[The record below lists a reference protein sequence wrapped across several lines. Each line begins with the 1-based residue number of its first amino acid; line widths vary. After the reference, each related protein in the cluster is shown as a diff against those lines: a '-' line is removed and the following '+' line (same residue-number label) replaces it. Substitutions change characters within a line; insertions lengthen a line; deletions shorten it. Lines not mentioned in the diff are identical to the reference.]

1 MKYEDFVSKSHKPKR
16 SDIVCEFY
24 VEPNRVSTKY
34 AAGGVAAESSIGTW
48 TELKTMHKYVQ
59 RKAATVFDIKPAGGS
74 KGRGANIKIAYPI
87 DLFEPGSVPNL
98 LSSVAGNVFGLKEVR
113 NLRLNDIFLSRK
125 YVKSFEGP
133 RYGIEGVRKV
143 LDVEDRPLIGT
154 IIKPKLGLRTE
165 HHAKVAHNA
174 WVGGCD
180 IVKDDENL
188 ANQSFNGFTKR
199 LKATLKMRDMAERET
214 REKKAYLPNITAE
227 TDKMIRRAKY
237 IRESGGRYAM
247 VDVLTVGWSA
257 LQTVREHSFGL
268 IIHGHR
274 AMHAALTKNTKHG
287 ISMKV
292 IAKLCRL
299 VGVDQLHVGTAVGK
313 MSEGREEVV
322 QNIAAL
328 KDRMHGLRKVM
339 PVASGG
345 LHPLLIPQ
353 LVEIF
358 GKDVII
364 QMGGGIHGHPK
375 GTYAGAAAA
384 RQALSAVEDKISI
397 KRYAESHKELKAAIE
412 KWG

>member
-1 MKYEDFVSKSHKPKR
+1 MKYEDFVSKSYKPKR
-16 SDIVCEFY
+16 SDVICDFY
-24 VEPNRVSTKY
+24 LEPNRVSIKY

-59 RKAATVFDIKPAGGS
+59 RKAAKVFDIKPSGS
-74 KGRGANIKIAYPI
+74 GANIKVAYPV
-87 DLFEPGSVPNL
+87 DLFELGSVPNL
-98 LSSVAGNVFGLKEVR
+98 LSSVAGNVFGLKELR
-113 NLRLNDIFLSRK
+113 NLRLNDITLPRK
-125 YVKSFEGP
+125 FVASFDGP
-133 RYGIEGVRKV
+133 RHGVEGVRSV
-143 LDVEDRPLIGT
+143 LGIHDRPLVGT
-154 IIKPKLGLRTE
+154 IIKPKLGLKTD
-165 HHAKVAHNA
+165 HHAKVAYDA
-174 WVGGCD
+174 WMGGCD

-188 ANQSFNGFTKR
+188 ADQGFNRFAKR
-199 LKATLKMRDMAERET
+199 LKATLKMRDLAERNT
-214 REKKAYLPNITAE
+214 REKKAYLPNITAD

-237 IRESGGRYAM
+237 VREQGGRYAM
-247 VDVLTVGWSA
+247 VDVLTVGWAA

-274 AMHAALTKNTKHG
+274 AMHAAITKNKKHG

-292 IAKLCRL
+292 IAKLSRL

-313 MSEGREEVV
+313 MSEGREEVLENV
-322 QNIAAL
+322 TAL
-328 KDRMHGLRKVM
+328 KERMFGLKKVM

-345 LHPLLIPQ
+345 LHPLLIPK

-375 GTYAGAAAA
+375 GTHAGAVAT
-384 RQALSAVEDKISI
+384 RQALSAIEDKISI
-397 KRYAESHKELKAAIE
+397 KRYAESHKELNAAIE